1 MYSAVI
7 CHSGRSNIQSTFKIT
22 PMISK
27 SSHVAFAKKLV
38 FLLDM
43 KFTVFGF
50 KFGIDPLFQFIP
62 FVGNNVSTCASLYLF
77 WIAFLYKVPT
87 HVYLTMLSYIGIDYV
102 LGFIPYIGFIGDF
115 VYRSNIRSWELLTK
129 YIDPEVLQGEVV

>member
-1 MYSAVI
+1 
-7 CHSGRSNIQSTFKIT
+7 
-22 PMISK
+22 MISK
-27 SSHVAFAKKLV
+27 SSHIAFAKNLV

-43 KFTVFGF
+43 KFSVFGF

-62 FVGNNVSTCASLYLF
+62 FVGNNVSALASLYLF
-77 WIAFLYKVPT
+77 WIAYLYKVPAR
-87 HVYLTMLSYIGIDYV
+87 VYLTMLLYIMIDYV

-115 VYRSNIRSWELLTK
+115 LYRSNVRSWELLTK